1 MTFEMRV
8 RRLSP
13 ICWLALIAA
22 ALFGG
27 GCQKQVSDRKIEV
40 VTLAQA
46 ADLHERSTGKD
57 SDVLFIDARRAPLF
71 AGGSIQGAI
80 NMRPDDVDLRIGTDP
95 KLTAKE
101 ALVVFGEDPSSAVAR
116 AMCKRLIQ
124 AGYNSMFKS
133 RVKFYPGGYAEW
145 LATGL
150 PVTEPAPVEEPASDP
165 VTPAP

>member
-1 MTFEMRV
+1 MTFERRV

-13 ICWLALIAA
+13 VCWLVVVAA
-22 ALFGG
+22 ALLGG

-40 VTLAQA
+40 VTLAEA
-46 ADLHERSTGKD
+46 AELHERSVGKD

-71 AGGSIQGAI
+71 AAGSIQGAV
-80 NMRPDDVDLRIGTDP
+80 NMRPDDVDLRVGTDP

-133 RVKFYPGGYAEW
+133 RVKFYPGGYSEW

-150 PVTEPAPVEEPASDP
+150 PVTEPAPVEEPAADP